1 MLNHCMAIVPLKLAK
16 TFTMLLFMQWVFL
29 PLDFKYYRWFLWT
42 LFQCFSISNCMAFMH
57 AISST
62 NTLMFLFKALKIGE
76 NMFIFLCLTFVLS
89 SAIGVIGCF
98 LGANINEKSRI
109 ISFNSLEAI
118 DNNLQGLQQVPN
130 FTMLC
135 VLFFVL
141 NLHAP

>member
-1 MLNHCMAIVPLKLAK
+1 
-16 TFTMLLFMQWVFL
+16 
-29 PLDFKYYRWFLWT
+29 
-42 LFQCFSISNCMAFMH
+42 MH
-57 AISST
+57 AIAST

-109 ISFNSLEAI
+109 ISFNSLEAT
-118 DNNLQGLQQVPN
+118 DNNLQVLQQVPN

>member
-1 MLNHCMAIVPLKLAK
+1 
-16 TFTMLLFMQWVFL
+16 
-29 PLDFKYYRWFLWT
+29 
-42 LFQCFSISNCMAFMH
+42 
-57 AISST
+57 
-62 NTLMFLFKALKIGE
+62 MFLFKALKIGE

>member
-1 MLNHCMAIVPLKLAK
+1 
-16 TFTMLLFMQWVFL
+16 
-29 PLDFKYYRWFLWT
+29 
-42 LFQCFSISNCMAFMH
+42 MAFMH

>member
-1 MLNHCMAIVPLKLAK
+1 
-16 TFTMLLFMQWVFL
+16 
-29 PLDFKYYRWFLWT
+29 
-42 LFQCFSISNCMAFMH
+42 MH